1 MDFLILGSQAP
12 ILPVEWAAQG
22 ALPGDVIASLFPT
35 TTTTS
40 GFFGSMEASVPVTLS
55 LRIPSELLDMAVWGG
70 DNLCE
75 LTPPAL
81 VPGPLWSST
90 WRLDGQTR
98 GR

>member
-1 MDFLILGSQAP
+1 
-12 ILPVEWAAQG
+12 
-22 ALPGDVIASLFPT
+22 
-35 TTTTS
+35 
-40 GFFGSMEASVPVTLS
+40 MEASVPVTLS